1 MPHIEQNV
9 IYGMYSGLALL
20 MDIHHPD
27 EPNGIGVVH
36 ASGSGWAAPLS
47 LDATPLKESAHV
59 GLEASPLV
67 DAGYTIFTVNHRAT
81 PRFKYPA
88 AVEDMQRAVRFVR
101 YHAGDYD
108 IDPER
113 IGAIGGS
120 SAGHLVCMLGTLDGR
135 GDPNDESPINQLSAD
150 VQCVV
155 ARAAPTSFLE
165 GFPPPPFLDIRL
177 NPDTHPGAP
186 EYRIAKEASP
196 LSHVSADCP
205 PFLLMHGEE
214 DDLVPIAQSEKLA
227 EALEEAGVAVELV
240 RIPGAAHGPDF
251 PGAKIP
257 PDIGGRASA
266 WFDKHLRGAG

>member
-1 MPHIEQNV
+1 
-9 IYGMYSGLALL
+9 
-20 MDIHHPD
+20 
-27 EPNGIGVVH
+27 
-36 ASGSGWAAPLS
+36 
-47 LDATPLKESAHV
+47 
-59 GLEASPLV
+59 
-67 DAGYTIFTVNHRAT
+67 
-81 PRFKYPA
+81 
-88 AVEDMQRAVRFVR
+88 
-101 YHAGDYD
+101 
-108 IDPER
+108 
-113 IGAIGGS
+113 

-257 PDIGGRASA
+257 PAIGGRASA